1 MWSKPSALLFLV
13 ALLLPGS
20 LFSQTLT
27 VDKKDLTDLKAIL
40 QQSRANLLT
49 VKSELTDSMK
59 ISEGLKL
66 RLSMSQTEIENLKK
80 ALKESLSASE
90 NLAQMLGESKQD
102 LQTLREQLIE
112 SEKIQTR
119 ALKSYHE
126 SLIKTGAVCIGAGLI
141 VGFIAGVV
149 LVR

>member
-1 MWSKPSALLFLV
+1 MWRFLFLV
-13 ALLLPGS
+13 VLLLPGS
-20 LFSQTLT
+20 LFSETLT
-27 VDKKDLTDLKAIL
+27 VDRKDLMDLKAIL
-40 QQSRANLLT
+40 QQSRLNYLT
-49 VKSELTDSMK
+49 VKSELTDSMR

-66 RLSMSQTEIENLKK
+66 KLSLSQTEIETLKK

-90 NLAQMLGESKQD
+90 SLAQMLGESKQD
-102 LQTLREQLIE
+102 LETLRAQLIE

-126 SLIKTGAVCIGAGLI
+126 SLIKTGAICIGAGLI
-141 VGFIAGVV
+141 VGFIVGVV